1 MYVTATKPIV
11 EEDKYTIFAD
21 DEKENL
27 EEELRLEEYEFVF
40 DEPVKAK
47 DLLN

>member
-1 MYVTATKPIV
+1 MYVTATKPTLK
-11 EEDKYTIFAD
+11 ENKYIIFGD